1 MVTSARNI
9 CRMKLEAAED
19 RTIDEEVQRRLA
31 GLSPAKRVLLE
42 RRLKER
48 GLTLEGAA
56 GSRRE
61 FPLSFPQQ
69 RIWILE
75 EVEGSLS
82 AYNLCLA
89 WRILGELNVEALRRA
104 LEIVV
109 ETHEPLRTTL
119 HKREGEGCQISN
131 RRGVLSFRFTS
142 FATFPRT

>member
-1 MVTSARNI
+1 MATGARNI

-19 RTIDEEVQRRLA
+19 RTIDEEVQRRLV
-31 GLSPAKRVLLE
+31 GLSPAKRALLE
-42 RRLKER
+42 NRLKER
-48 GLTLEGAA
+48 GLTLEGAT

-82 AYNLCLA
+82 AYNLCLTFITGRVKVA
-89 WRILGELNVEALRRA
+89 RL
-104 LEIVV
+104 
-109 ETHEPLRTTL
+109 
-119 HKREGEGCQISN
+119 SN

-142 FATFPRT
+142 FATFQRT